1 MANSELDLESVRQDY
16 LASLQDLTF
25 NSKPIITNLTIIAQ
39 ENINAARSIVQAI
52 EEQIRTCQPQHKL
65 PVLYLL
71 DSISKNVGGTYI
83 MLFSRNLYHTFMD
96 TYNAVDQATKHKLER
111 VLATWKS
118 GPTGNPVYS
127 LEVTGPIEKN
137 LLKQQVRYQPRGSID
152 GGRTHIHINPN
163 FLSGINQSG
172 LTSYQQTQ
180 QPTTQQVP
188 QVPQPIQQTSNVW
201 VDAARY
207 NNNVTTAFPP
217 AATLPRQ
224 GFYNT
229 PQFAN
234 KPASP
239 IIQQNQVFVPP
250 PEQQGLL
257 QECQALILQ
266 RQQYASRNPSDL
278 QNQNQIG
285 NLRQLS
291 EVLQKAPLTVDQI
304 QQVRQL
310 FASFN
315 QMPNPATLQAHG
327 PPIIPPSFH
336 NLTQGLGP
344 SISITGTTDLNVLS
358 TVLGVV
364 YASSASSF
372 NNSGSLLTQPQ
383 PGSIPVRS
391 PVQQP
396 PSSIPQPPHNLLADP
411 NTLVKNLINYGL
423 HNIGSNN
430 LGNISG
436 LNYAGRNNTPTP
448 PPPSSINADPPSSTV
463 KSVMDLERIRLTSN
477 DIQRKHEGAIA
488 VIYDALP
495 RQCKQCG
502 FRYAGDE
509 EGKAKMDAHLDWHF
523 RQNRR
528 MKEKSK
534 KAQSRSWFV
543 NDEDWIHSRESD
555 TKNTTT
561 PAFFDFDNSGT
572 IKNVT
577 GSGSVNIQT
586 FRREELINESTV
598 IVPLDPE
605 KAGKPCPICQ
615 EKLQS
620 FWNDTDEEW
629 LFRNAVEVDGIIYHA
644 TCHADALKH
653 QGHAKLSE
661 NESVSSPPILG
672 KRKASPEHIS
682 DMPKR
687 PALVS

>member
-1 MANSELDLESVRQDY
+1 MANSEIDLESVRQDY

-39 ENINAARSIVQAI
+39 ENINAARAIVQAI
-52 EEQIRTCQPQHKL
+52 EEQIRTCPPQHKL

-83 MLFSRNLYHTFMD
+83 MLFSRNLYQTFMD
-96 TYNAVDQATKHKLER
+96 TYNSVEQATKSKLER

-127 LEVTGPIEKN
+127 SEVTGPIEKT
-137 LLKQQVRYQPRGSID
+137 LSKQQMRYQSRGSID

-163 FLSGINQSG
+163 FLSGI
-172 LTSYQQTQ
+172 
-180 QPTTQQVP
+180 
-188 QVPQPIQQTSNVW
+188 PIQQTSNVW

-207 NNNVTTAFPP
+207 NSGTSAFPASAP
-217 AATLPRQ
+217 TRQ

-229 PQFAN
+229 TQFAN
-234 KPASP
+234 KP

-250 PEQQGLL
+250 PEQQRLL

-266 RQQYASRNPSDL
+266 RQQYALRNPSDL
-278 QNQNQIG
+278 QNQSQIV
-285 NLRQLS
+285 NLQQLS
-291 EVLQKAPLTVDQI
+291 EVLQKASLTVDQI

-315 QMPNPATLQAHG
+315 QMINPATVQAQG
-327 PPIIPPSFH
+327 QSIISPSFP
-336 NLTQGLGP
+336 NLTQSLGP
-344 SISITGTTDLNVLS
+344 PISITG
-358 TVLGVV
+358 
-364 YASSASSF
+364 
-372 NNSGSLLTQPQ
+372 SLISQPH

-396 PSSIPQPPHNLLADP
+396 PSSIPRPQPPHSLLADP
-411 NTLVKNLINYGL
+411 NALVKNLIDFGL
-423 HNIGSNN
+423 LTNTSTN
-430 LGNISG
+430 LGNVG
-436 LNYAGRNNTPTP
+436 YTGRNNTPTP
-448 PPPSSINADPPSSTV
+448 PPSNSVSTEPPLSTV
-463 KSVMDLERIRLTSN
+463 KSVMGLEKIQLTSN
-477 DIQRKHEGAIA
+477 DIQRKHEGVVA

-502 FRYAGDE
+502 FRYSGDD

-543 NDEDWIHSRESD
+543 SDEDWIHSRESD
-555 TKNTTT
+555 TKNSAT
-561 PAFFDFDNSGT
+561 PAFFDFDSGT
-572 IKNVT
+572 TKNIT
-577 GSGSVNIQT
+577 GGNNTNIQT
-586 FRREELINESTV
+586 NRRDELFNESTV

-605 KAGKPCPICQ
+605 KASKPCPICQ
-615 EKLQS
+615 EKFQC

-629 LFRNAVEVDGIIYHA
+629 LFRNAVEVDGVIYHA
-644 TCHADALKH
+644 TCHADALKN
-653 QGHAKLSE
+653 QENAKLAEIE
-661 NESVSSPPILG
+661 NTSSPPVLG

-687 PALVS
+687 PALIS

>member
-39 ENINAARSIVQAI
+39 ENINAARAIVQAI
-52 EEQIRTCQPQHKL
+52 EEQIRTCPPQHKL

-96 TYNAVDQATKHKLER
+96 TYNAVEQTTKHKLER

-127 LEVTGPIEKN
+127 SEVTGPIEKT
-137 LLKQQVRYQPRGSID
+137 LSKQQMRYQSRGSID

-163 FLSGINQSG
+163 FLSGINSNS
-172 LTSYQQTQ
+172 LASYQQTQ
-180 QPTTQQVP
+180 QLQQVQ
-188 QVPQPIQQTSNVW
+188 QVQQAQQPIQQTSNVW
-201 VDAARY
+201 VDTARY
-207 NNNVTTAFPP
+207 NNGTSAFP
-217 AATLPRQ
+217 AAAPTRQ

-229 PQFAN
+229 AQFAN
-234 KPASP
+234 KP

-250 PEQQGLL
+250 PEQQRLL
-257 QECQALILQ
+257 QDCQGLILQ
-266 RQQYASRNPSDL
+266 RQQYALRNPSDL
-278 QNQNQIG
+278 QNQNQIV
-285 NLRQLS
+285 NLQQLS
-291 EVLQKAPLTVDQI
+291 EVLQKASLTVDQI

-315 QMPNPATLQAHG
+315 QIPNPATVQAQG
-327 PPIIPPSFH
+327 PSIISPSFP
-336 NLTQGLGP
+336 NLTQSLGP
-344 SISITGTTDLNVLS
+344 SISIT
-358 TVLGVV
+358 
-364 YASSASSF
+364 
-372 NNSGSLLTQPQ
+372 
-383 PGSIPVRS
+383 GSIPVRS

-396 PSSIPQPPHNLLADP
+396 PSSIPRQPPPQPPSHSLLADP
-411 NTLVKNLINYGL
+411 NALVKNLIDFGL
-423 HNIGSNN
+423 LANTSAN
-430 LGNISG
+430 LGNVGG
-436 LNYAGRNNTPTP
+436 LNFTGRNNTPTP
-448 PPPSSINADPPSSTV
+448 PPSNSVSAELPLSTV
-463 KSVMDLERIRLTSN
+463 KSVMNLERIQLTSN

-502 FRYAGDE
+502 FRYPGDE

-543 NDEDWIHSRESD
+543 SDEDWIHSRESD
-555 TKNTTT
+555 TKNTAT
-561 PAFFDFDNSGT
+561 PAFFDFDNIGST
-572 IKNVT
+572 KNIT
-577 GSGSVNIQT
+577 GSVNINIQT
-586 FRREELINESTV
+586 NKRDELINESTV

-615 EKLQS
+615 EKFQC

-629 LFRNAVEVDGIIYHA
+629 LFRNAVEVDGVIYHA
-644 TCHADALKH
+644 TCHADALKN
-653 QGHAKLSE
+653 QENAKLSE
-661 NESVSSPPILG
+661 SENPSSPPILG